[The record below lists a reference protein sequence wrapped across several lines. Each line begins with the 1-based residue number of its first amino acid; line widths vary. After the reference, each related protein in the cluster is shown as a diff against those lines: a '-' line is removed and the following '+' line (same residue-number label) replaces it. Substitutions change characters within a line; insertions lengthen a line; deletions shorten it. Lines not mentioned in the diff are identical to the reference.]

1 MVERPRAVYRP
12 QTNLIL
18 EDTLV
23 KQRIPPALALF
34 LIAPIFGE
42 LVSGSSPLNEYINP
56 VTFITL
62 SLLYGCGAIIVREL
76 AIRWQKGWLSIFI
89 LGAAYGIYEEGI
101 LVQSFFDPG
110 WQDLGSLS
118 VYGRILGVN
127 WVWTEH
133 LTIFHMLIS
142 IAASIA
148 FVEVLYPEKRAERW
162 VSSRGWWIANWIG
175 VLSLVIPWK
184 IMVKYNSGGWWWLSW
199 LVVIGLGFLAKT
211 VPAHPL
217 KPHEKDV
224 PKPWRF
230 YLTGFLGFFIQ
241 FVIVYSSADR
251 QTTPF
256 PVIML
261 SLIVFDLLMLWL
273 ILRMSGNGA
282 AWDDRHR
289 MALIIGAL
297 SFFLVI
303 GPLTTNGQYPVMYF
317 SNPIFLFLLWLA
329 YRSVKKRVLNEQN
342 PIMSEAVTP

>member
-1 MVERPRAVYRP
+1 
-12 QTNLIL
+12 
-18 EDTLV
+18 V
-23 KQRIPPALALF
+23 KKRIPAALALF

-42 LVSGSSPLNEYINP
+42 LFSGSSPLNEYINP

-76 AIRWQKGWLSIFI
+76 TIRWEKGWLSIFI

-110 WQDLGSLS
+110 WQDLGDLA
-118 VYGRILGVN
+118 VYGRVAGVN

-133 LTIFHMLIS
+133 LTVFHMLIS

-148 FVEVLYPEKRAERW
+148 FVEALYPEQRAVRW
-162 VSSRGWWIANWIG
+162 VNSRGLWILNWVG

-184 IMVKYNSGGWWWLSW
+184 IMVKYDSGGWWLLSW
-199 LVVIGLGFLAKT
+199 IAVLVLGIIARY

-217 KPHEKDV
+217 V
-224 PKPWRF
+224 PRERKSPAPWKF
-230 YLTGFLGFFIQ
+230 FLAGFLGFFIQ
-241 FVIVYSSADR
+241 FVIVYSSAEK

-256 PVIML
+256 PVTML
-261 SLIVFDLLMLWL
+261 SLLVFDLFMLWL
-273 ILRMSGNGA
+273 LLSMSGNGS

-297 SFFLVI
+297 SFFLI
-303 GPLTTNGQYPVMYF
+303 LGPLTTNGQYPVMYY
-317 SNPIFLFLLWLA
+317 SNPVFLFLLWLA
-329 YRSVKKRVLNEQN
+329 YRSVKRRVLNEQS
-342 PIMSEAVTP
+342 PLPVEVLPSP

>member
-1 MVERPRAVYRP
+1 
-12 QTNLIL
+12 
-18 EDTLV
+18 V
-23 KQRIPPALALF
+23 KKFIPPALALF

-42 LVSGSSPLNEYINP
+42 LFSGSSPLNEYINP

-76 AIRWQKGWLSIFI
+76 VVRWEKGWLSIFI
-89 LGAAYGIYEEGI
+89 LGAAYGIYEEGV

-110 WQDLGSLS
+110 WVDLGKLA
-118 VYGRILGVN
+118 VYGRAAGVN

-133 LTIFHMLIS
+133 LIIFHMLIS

-148 FVEVLYPEKRAERW
+148 FVEAFYPEQRPERW
-162 VSSRGWWIANWIG
+162 VKRRGWCIANWVG

-184 IMVKYNSGGWWWLSW
+184 IMVKYDSGGWWWFSW
-199 LVVIGLGFLAKT
+199 VTILALGLIARY
-211 VPAHPL
+211 VPAHPIH
-217 KPHEKDV
+217 PIEKRV

-241 FVIVYSSADR
+241 FVIVYSSSEK

-261 SLIVFDLLMLWL
+261 SLIVFDAFMLWL

-297 SFFLVI
+297 SFFLI
-303 GPLTTNGQYPVMYF
+303 LGPLTTNGQYPVMYF

-329 YRSVKKRVLNEQN
+329 YRSVKIRVLNEQN
-342 PIMSEAVTP
+342 LMINEAVTT